1 MTITPESKVKTGVR
15 KLLDTLGI
23 YHFMPPANGFGRA
36 GIPDI
41 IGCMDGHFIAI
52 ECKAGKGKTTALQ
65 DRELN
70 AILNHG
76 GTVFIAREHNLL
88 DLKLLLVEKQNE
100 LRTR

>member
-1 MTITPESKVKTGVR
+1 MAATPEAKVKNAVR
-15 KLLDTLGI
+15 KILDALDI

-52 ECKAGKGKTTALQ
+52 ECKAGKGTTTALQ

-76 GTVFIAREHNLL
+76 GTVYIAREHNLD
-88 DLKLLLVEKQNE
+88 DLKLLLTELRNE
-100 LRTR
+100 LHRP

>member
-1 MTITPESKVKTGVR
+1 MANTPEAKVKTAVR
-15 KLLDTLGI
+15 KLLDTMGI

-70 AILNHG
+70 SILNAG
-76 GTVFIAREHNLL
+76 GTVFIAREHNIP
-88 DLKLLLVEKQNE
+88 DLELLLKEKRDE
-100 LRTR
+100 LRSR

>member
-1 MTITPESKVKTGVR
+1 VKTAVR
-15 KLLDTLGI
+15 KLLDSLDI

-41 IGCMDGHFIAI
+41 VGCMDGHFIAI

-76 GTVFIAREHNLL
+76 GTVFIAREDNLE
-88 DLKLLLVEKQNE
+88 DLKLLLMEHQNE

>member
-1 MTITPESKVKTGVR
+1 MAMTPESKVKKAVR
-15 KLLDTLGI
+15 TLLDELGI

-41 IGCMDGHFIAI
+41 VACMDGHFIAI
-52 ECKAGKGKTTALQ
+52 ECKAGKGTTTALQ

-76 GTVFIAREHNLL
+76 GTVYIAREHNLD
-88 DLKLLLVEKQNE
+88 DLKLLLKEKRNE
-100 LRTR
+100 LRRS

>member
-1 MTITPESKVKTGVR
+1 MAETPEWKVKKAVR
-15 KLLDTLGI
+15 LLLDKLGI

-70 AILNHG
+70 AILNAG
-76 GTVFIAREHNLL
+76 GTVFIAREHNLD
-88 DLKLLLVEKQNE
+88 DLKLLLEAKRDE
-100 LRTR
+100 LRGL

>member
-1 MTITPESKVKTGVR
+1 MPSTPESKVKANVR
-15 KLLDTLGI
+15 KLLDTLKI

-52 ECKAGKGKTTALQ
+52 ECKAGKGTTTALQ

-70 AILNHG
+70 AILNAG
-76 GTVFIAREHNLL
+76 GTVFIAREHNLD
-88 DLKLLLVEKQNE
+88 DLKLLLME
-100 LRTR
+100 LRDARS

>member
-1 MTITPESKVKTGVR
+1 MMAATPESKVKANVR
-15 KLLDTLGI
+15 KLLDDLKI

-52 ECKAGKGKTTALQ
+52 ECKAGKGTTTALQ

-76 GTVFIAREHNLL
+76 GSVFIAREHNLE
-88 DLKLLLVEKQNE
+88 DLKLLLKEK
-100 LRTR
+100 RDAGS

>member
-1 MTITPESKVKTGVR
+1 MKTAVR
-15 KLLDTLGI
+15 KLLDTMGI

-52 ECKAGKGKTTALQ
+52 ECKAGKGTTTALQ

-76 GTVFIAREHNLL
+76 GTVFIAREHNIP
-88 DLKLLLVEKQNE
+88 DLELLLKEKQNE
-100 LRTR
+100 LRSR

>member
-1 MTITPESKVKTGVR
+1 MANTPEAKVKTAVR
-15 KLLDTLGI
+15 KLLDTMGI

-52 ECKAGKGKTTALQ
+52 ECKAGKGTTTALQ

-76 GTVFIAREHNLL
+76 GTVFIAREHNIP
-88 DLKLLLVEKQNE
+88 DLELLLKEKQNE
-100 LRTR
+100 LRSR

>member
-1 MTITPESKVKTGVR
+1 MAITPEAKVKTAVR
-15 KLLDTLGI
+15 KLLDSLDI

-41 IGCMDGHFIAI
+41 VGCMDGHFIAI
-52 ECKAGKGKTTALQ
+52 ECKAGKGTTTALQ

-76 GTVFIAREHNLL
+76 GTVFVAREHNLE
-88 DLKLLLVEKQNE
+88 DLKLLLMEHQNE
-100 LRTR
+100 LRRR